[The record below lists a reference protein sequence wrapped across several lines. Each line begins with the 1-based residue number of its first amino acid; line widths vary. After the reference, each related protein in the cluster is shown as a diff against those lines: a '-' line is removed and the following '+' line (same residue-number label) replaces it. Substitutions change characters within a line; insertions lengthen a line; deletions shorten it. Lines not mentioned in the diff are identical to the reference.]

1 MKKLHLK
8 KCKIAAKMDGTTGVR
23 GSLSVHYDGK
33 CRYIHFWL
41 FGLCALYLDKV
52 AYCNYIGNTP
62 FWSASTIP
70 YHLILSA
77 PIELIYFANYP
88 FLFFVWLQTTDRRF
102 WYAPLELI
110 VCVKIATDGD
120 SHHSDPTTTSLIIS
134 YHNPHCLLFL
144 GISRVMIHG

>member
-1 MKKLHLK
+1 MQNSRQ
-8 KCKIAAKMDGTTGVR
+8 DGWNNGCER
-23 GSLSVHYDGK
+23 FSLGLLLNRFHTMTENAVTST
-33 CRYIHFWL
+33 

-88 FLFFVWLQTTDRRF
+88 FCLFVWLQTTDRRF

-120 SHHSDPTTTSLIIS
+120 SQHSDPTTTSLIIS
-134 YHNPHCLLFL
+134 YHHPHCPLFV
-144 GISRVMIHG
+144 GIYRVMIHG